1 MSAYDESQGPEGY
14 DVSNVEAWVRDNV
27 SDLTPP
33 FKWVRLQGGHS
44 NLTYALTDAEGREA
58 VIRRP
63 PRGELLPKAHDMSRE
78 WSIIS
83 ALGKTLFQS
92 PRRSRFVS
100 RQSDRRLVLHHG

>member
-63 PRGELLPKAHDMSRE
+63 REGSFYESARHESRVVDHQR
-78 WSIIS
+78 I
-83 ALGKTLFQS
+83 GKDPCS
-92 PRRSRFVS
+92 S
-100 RQSDRRLVLHHG
+100 RQGDRVL